1 MPDQTLTPFGQLMK
15 VAMRRKAI
23 TQRRLGRMLSV
34 DPEGPIFDAT
44 TIRMIQ
50 QGERRLSHDL
60 VAQIVDILA
69 DDDEETDAFW
79 HAARLVPQDWSL
91 EAFRRA
97 AQAHRR
103 RRGDRQ
109 LDSLA
114 ATGAVSDQQRGAT
127 SGYWLIPAQASGTAE
142 SVQPAQLAQ
151 VAA

>member
-1 MPDQTLTPFGQLMK
+1 
-15 VAMRRKAI
+15 MRRKAI

-50 QGERRLSHDL
+50 QGERRLSHEL

-91 EAFRRA
+91 EAFRQA

-103 RRGDRQ
+103 RRGDRE
-109 LDSLA
+109 LGNL
-114 ATGAVSDQQRGAT
+114 TAVT
-127 SGYWLIPAQASGTAE
+127 TASGRGPH
-142 SVQPAQLAQ
+142 VQSGDCTEARQL
-151 VAA
+151 VRAA